1 MLPAMRPRC
10 IAMGQ
15 IMADRRS
22 LTMIG
27 YVYGG
32 ITAAVMLIA
41 CLVVTDHISGRLHID
56 GATYHAHQ

>member
-1 MLPAMRPRC
+1 
-10 IAMGQ
+10 
-15 IMADRRS
+15 MADRRS

-41 CLVVTDHISGRLHID
+41 CVVVTDHVSGRLHVD
-56 GATYHAHQ
+56 SAAYQTE

>member
-1 MLPAMRPRC
+1 M
-10 IAMGQ
+10 
-15 IMADRRS
+15 MADRRS

-41 CLVVTDHISGRLHID
+41 CMIVTDHVSGRSHFD
-56 GATYHAHQ
+56 GAAYQTRQ